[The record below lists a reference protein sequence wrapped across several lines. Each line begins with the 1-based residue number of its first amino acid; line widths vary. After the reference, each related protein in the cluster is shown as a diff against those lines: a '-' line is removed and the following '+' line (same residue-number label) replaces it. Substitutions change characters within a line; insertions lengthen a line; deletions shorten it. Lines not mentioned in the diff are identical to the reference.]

1 MSLFKFRFRAAE
13 RCTSPDLIL
22 CSGDDDDDGKDSS
35 SNEPPMSEPKL
46 DPSSAEEC
54 AEVARP
60 RGQESEVLRSHMLPV
75 GDQELPGVTR
85 ATDQSYVHKRKKIDF
100 TVRDLESGAG
110 DDSGSDQEWTVK
122 RTTAGQAEAAAPTIE
137 TAVKKGR
144 KTTSAAKRPKQS
156 NVAAKKA
163 PKAKSGGIQTNVTLS
178 CTSFGKHIQTCAEKR
193 HCFAKHLPGVAGC
206 GWLQPGRNCLAT

>member
-1 MSLFKFRFRAAE
+1 M
-13 RCTSPDLIL
+13 
-22 CSGDDDDDGKDSS
+22 
-35 SNEPPMSEPKL
+35 
-46 DPSSAEEC
+46 
-54 AEVARP
+54 
-60 RGQESEVLRSHMLPV
+60 
-75 GDQELPGVTR
+75 TR

-206 GWLQPGRNCLAT
+206 GWLQPGRNCLNLVPFLLLNLVQGGWGGWPTATGNGMQLSSSQAQLGQATILALA